1 MKALSRAALVGTL
14 ATALVGLG
22 LPLASL
28 TALAGSAAPVFT
40 RPLELTAN
48 PSDEGQDVVLH
59 GEFSDAD
66 GDEEHYV
73 VVSWGA
79 PQSAIKQQ
87 SIPAGTYSFDIS
99 TKYPDDRPLI
109 SGEVTPFDT
118 YDVIVTLFDGSG
130 PDMSMPHTSQTFKHT
145 VNDVAPDVHLDL
157 SLTTIMQGDSV
168 SATLWFTDPGHPGLS
183 TPNPCPASR
192 TPDCFTEKLDWGDSS
207 ADAIWEQTTLS
218 QVMSFAIP
226 AHRFDVAGTYQVSAA
241 VTDDDGKTGSAKV
254 TVVVGSKN
262 TPPSDLRVRADVVS
276 EGKMTTLTGSFSD
289 PDTTDTHSVSIK
301 WGDGTE
307 TALGLLAGDLDFSGQ
322 HEFAIH
328 DSYTATITVKDAAL
342 AAASGTWT
350 VLVRNTAPADL
361 AMSPV
366 TVTEGDT
373 MTLSGTFS
381 DSDKLDTHSVRIV
394 WNDSSPDTTVP
405 LGAGTHGFSATHVYT
420 THGGYKPT
428 VTVTDLPANDSVT
441 GSADVTVLV
450 RNTAPADFKLSADQV
465 VEGNATTLTG
475 SFTDPDAGDTHD
487 VSVNWGDSSTEPVHV
502 DPGVL
507 GFSVKHTYAA
517 DGSYH
522 VTATIADPAK
532 ASADGWTDVTV
543 LVHATT
549 AGELLRDLA
558 TLVHSWDIDPMSAKV
573 DAARDQL
580 EVSTDGTCGNLKT
593 LSNMVSAQ
601 TGKKISMDQVARFWS
616 LVTSVDAAV
625 PCTQTKAAPGYYS
638 RHF

>member
-14 ATALVGLG
+14 ATALAGLG

-28 TALAGSAAPVFT
+28 AALAGSAAPVFT
-40 RPLELTAN
+40 KPLELTPN

-66 GDEEHYV
+66 GDEVHYV

-79 PQSAIKQQ
+79 PQSALKQQ

-99 TKYPDDRPLI
+99 TKYPDDRPT
-109 SGEVTPFDT
+109 VTESDE

-157 SLTTIMQGDSV
+157 SLTTIMEGDTV

-183 TPNPCPASR
+183 TPNPCTASR
-192 TPDCFTEKLDWGDSS
+192 TPDCFTEKLDWGDKS
-207 ADAIWEQTTLS
+207 ADAIWEQTVFS

-226 AHRFDVAGTYQVSAA
+226 AHRFDVAGTYQVSAT
-241 VTDDDGKTGSAKV
+241 VTDDDGKTGPARV

-262 TPPSDLRVRADVVS
+262 TPPSDLKVSADVVS

-289 PDTTDTHSVSIK
+289 ADAGDTHSVSIK
-301 WGDGTE
+301 WGDGSE
-307 TALGLLAGDLDFSGQ
+307 TALGLLAGVFDFSAQ

-328 DSYTATITVKDAAL
+328 DSYTATVTVKDPAL
-342 AAASGTWT
+342 APVSGTLT
-350 VLVRNTAPADL
+350 VLVRNTVPADL

-381 DSDKLDTHSVRIV
+381 DPDKLDTHSVRIV
-394 WNDSSPDTTVP
+394 WGDSSANTTVP

-420 THGGYKPT
+420 THGSYKPT

-450 RNTAPADFKLSADQV
+450 RDTAPADLKLSADQV
-465 VEGNATTLTG
+465 VEGSATTLTG
-475 SFTDPDAGDTHD
+475 SFTDPDAGDRHD
-487 VSVNWGDSSTEPVHV
+487 VLVNWGDSSTETVSLNA
-502 DPGVL
+502 GVL
-507 GFSVKHTYAA
+507 GFSAKHPYAA
-517 DGSYH
+517 HGTYH
-522 VTATIADPAK
+522 VTATVTDPAK
-532 ASADGWTDVTV
+532 ASTDGSADVTV
-543 LVHATT
+543 LVHTAT
-549 AGELLRDLA
+549 ARELLGDLA
-558 TLVHSWDIDPMSAKV
+558 ALVHSWNIDSMSTKV

-580 EVSTDGTCGNLKT
+580 VLSTDGTCGNLKT

-601 TGKKISMDQVARFWS
+601 SEKKISTDQVAAFWS
-616 LVTSVDAAV
+616 LLTSVDAAV

-638 RHF
+638 RRPN

>member
-40 RPLELTAN
+40 KLELTPN

-59 GEFSDAD
+59 GEFTDAD

-79 PQSAIKQQ
+79 PQSALKQQ
-87 SIPAGTYSFDIS
+87 SIPAGTNSFDIS

-109 SGEVTPFDT
+109 SGEITPYDT
-118 YDVIVTLFDGSG
+118 YDVIVTLYDGSG
-130 PDMSMPHTSQTFKHT
+130 PDMSMPHTSQTLKHT
-145 VNDVAPDVHLDL
+145 VNDVAPAVHLDL
-157 SLTTIMQGDSV
+157 SLTAIMEGDSV

-192 TPDCFTEKLDWGDSS
+192 TPDCFTEKLDWGDGS

-226 AHRFDVAGTYQVSAA
+226 AHRFDVGGTYQVSAT
-241 VTDDDGKTGSAKV
+241 VTDDDGKSGTAKV

-262 TPPSDLRVRADVVS
+262 TPPSDLKVSADVVS

-289 PDTTDTHSVSIK
+289 PDTGDTHSVLIK

-307 TALGLLAGDLDFSGQ
+307 TALGLLAGDLDFSAQ

-328 DSYTATITVKDAAL
+328 DSYSATVTVKDPAL
-342 AAASGTWT
+342 APVSGTLT
-350 VLVRNTAPADL
+350 VLVRNTPPADL

-373 MTLSGTFS
+373 MTLSGSFS
-381 DSDKLDTHSVRIV
+381 DPDKLDTHSVRVV
-394 WNDSSPDTTVP
+394 WGDSSADTTVP
-405 LGAGTHGFSATHVYT
+405 LGAGTHGFSATHVYK
-420 THGGYKPT
+420 THGSYKPS
-428 VTVTDLPANDSVT
+428 VTVTDLPANESVT

-465 VEGNATTLTG
+465 LEGNATTLTG
-475 SFTDPDAGDTHD
+475 SFTDPDSGDTHE
-487 VSVNWGDSSTEPVHV
+487 VLVNWGDSSMETVPLN
-502 DPGVL
+502 PGVL
-507 GFSVKHTYAA
+507 AFSKTHTYAA
-517 DGSYH
+517 HGSYH
-522 VTATIADPAK
+522 VTATVTDSK
-532 ASADGWTDVTV
+532 TSTDGWTDVTV
-543 LVHATT
+543 LVYTAT
-549 AGELLRDLA
+549 AAELLDDLA
-558 TLVHSWDIDPMSAKV
+558 TLVHSWNIDPMSAKV
-573 DAARDQL
+573 DAAREQL

-593 LSNMVSAQ
+593 LANMVSAQ
-601 TGKKISMDQVARFWS
+601 SDKKIAMDQVTAFWS

-625 PCTQTKAAPGYYS
+625 PCTVTKAAPGYYS
-638 RHF
+638 SRQN